1 MILGIIILKKRYSLR
16 EYISIVL
23 ISAGI
28 FICTMASSNDIK
40 STKPSPANSVD
51 NESNDAA
58 AVSELVE
65 YVRWLTGILMLT
77 IALLLSASM
86 GIIQETLYKQYGKY
100 PSEALYYN
108 VIQATHFIKLLI
120 MFSNL

>member
-40 STKPSPANSVD
+40 STKPSPTNPVD
-51 NESNDAA
+51 NELNDAA

-108 VIQATHFIKLLI
+108 VIQDTF
-120 MFSNL
+120 